1 MALDSA
7 IKRSSAVGYDV
18 PFLILFPTP
27 DGALN
32 TILDRMQILGQYR
45 SIGGEPTDVDA
56 PAYTTAPFVT
66 GFTDT
71 TVSIQY
77 TATDVNPPVVLWGVR
92 LADGAGAPSAA
103 QVKAGTD
110 SGDSAVPNNSASGTS
125 GESKQVVFA
134 GLTQSTAYDFYVAAE
149 DNLGNITTASLVEA
163 TTAATPSYDNNAIIQ
178 GVVSSGRMI
187 HSVIDDV
194 T

>member
-1 MALDSA
+1 MAVDTA
-7 IKRSSAVGYDV
+7 NKRASVIGYDV

-27 DGALN
+27 DGSIN
-32 TILDRMQILGQYR
+32 TQLDRMQILGQYG
-45 SIGGEPTDVDA
+45 SIGGTPGDSD
-56 PAYTTAPFVT
+56 PPSYTTAPFIT

-71 TVSIQY
+71 TATVQFI
-77 TATDVNPPVVLWGVR
+77 ATDVNFPITLWAVR
-92 LADGAGAPSAA
+92 LADAATAPSAA

-110 SGDSAVPNNSASGTS
+110 STDSAAPNNSTTVGTGVLGS
-125 GESKQVVFA
+125 VTFA
-134 GLTQSTAYDFYVAAE
+134 GLTQSTAYDIFVAAE
-149 DNLGNITTASLVEA
+149 DNIGNITTVAKLDV